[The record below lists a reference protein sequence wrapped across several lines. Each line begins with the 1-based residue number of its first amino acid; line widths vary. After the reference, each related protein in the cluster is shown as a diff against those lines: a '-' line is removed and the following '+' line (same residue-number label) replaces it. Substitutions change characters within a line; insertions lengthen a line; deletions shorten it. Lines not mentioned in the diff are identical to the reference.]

1 MYKELANLIYSYTV
15 EKRDIDKDFIENSI
29 DLISDQFDV
38 KDYISDI
45 NFLDK
50 NSFLFGAYNLKN
62 KSLSINPEHIAI
74 KNKSNLK
81 KGLEIVSTLFHEL
94 DHASIKKEYET
105 GSDEII
111 HRLFYFSGVELSDQ
125 FGDKKA
131 VEIDDIKKFIRY
143 IFTYNFN
150 HDLAPFERRANINS
164 IKNMKYLILELFITD
179 GCVELLSDE
188 ESKEL
193 FITSTIANKMY
204 YNYLFDKYKKRI
216 NGITNSPSYD
226 YCNKLGKLLGHVP
239 EEVSV
244 YNKSKIESFN
254 YVSSE
259 YDFDK
264 RLLYGL
270 QLTNEELKNAK
281 SDNKPKRL
289 FKRVNKNSLTKK

>member
-1 MYKELANLIYSYTV
+1 
-15 EKRDIDKDFIENSI
+15 
-29 DLISDQFDV
+29 
-38 KDYISDI
+38 
-45 NFLDK
+45 
-50 NSFLFGAYNLKN
+50 
-62 KSLSINPEHIAI
+62 
-74 KNKSNLK
+74 
-81 KGLEIVSTLFHEL
+81 
-94 DHASIKKEYET
+94 
-105 GSDEII
+105 
-111 HRLFYFSGVELSDQ
+111 
-125 FGDKKA
+125 
-131 VEIDDIKKFIRY
+131 
-143 IFTYNFN
+143 
-150 HDLAPFERRANINS
+150 
-164 IKNMKYLILELFITD
+164 
-179 GCVELLSDE
+179 
-188 ESKEL
+188 
-193 FITSTIANKMY
+193 MY